1 MQQQKA
7 CFAMLKVESLDFIV
21 LDQGTNDLISNS
33 TSEGIVDKILNLAT
47 SIKTSKNQIFVS
59 GLAIRKDKLNKK

>member
-21 LDQGTNDLISNS
+21 LDQGTDDLISNS

-59 GLAIRKDKLNKK
+59 GLAIRKDKLDKK

>member
-59 GLAIRKDKLNKK
+59 GLAIRKDKLDKK

>member
-1 MQQQKA
+1 
-7 CFAMLKVESLDFIV
+7 MLKVESLDFIV

>member
-1 MQQQKA
+1 
-7 CFAMLKVESLDFIV
+7 MLKVESLDFIV

-47 SIKTSKNQIFVS
+47 SIKISKSFRFRFS
-59 GLAIRKDKLNKK
+59 YEER

>member
-59 GLAIRKDKLNKK
+59 GLAIRKDKSNKK